1 MKIILNL
8 IHFSGNPLLGNDF
21 MNDFRYSELQRF
33 LCHHP
38 WFKLDDVMIVSNDK
52 GDENTDP
59 RYRELKNMAK
69 SVGFRWHETD
79 YDTRIIELK
88 EELER
93 TYNYKFEAR
102 GENGE
107 QHTTVIMGGCNLGGC
122 VMNHHTL
129 GAIQWAKQLYQTEVY
144 VPMCAEY
151 EQPGI
156 NGTQKMMKAVEVVYN
171 EVKKHKDVDIWK
183 SVDLVSEFHLLSIPQ
198 AEYGK

>member
-1 MKIILNL
+1 
-8 IHFSGNPLLGNDF
+8 
-21 MNDFRYSELQRF
+21 MNDLRYSELQRF

-93 TYNYKFEAR
+93 TYNYKFE
-102 GENGE
+102 G
-107 QHTTVIMGGCNLGGC
+107 
-122 VMNHHTL
+122 
-129 GAIQWAKQLYQTEVY
+129 
-144 VPMCAEY
+144 
-151 EQPGI
+151 
-156 NGTQKMMKAVEVVYN
+156 
-171 EVKKHKDVDIWK
+171 
-183 SVDLVSEFHLLSIPQ
+183 
-198 AEYGK
+198 